1 MHGLVA
7 PMLQSP
13 WPGSPGGAV
22 LFLMGLPDEPEPPV
36 LLSDLWG
43 ESRKGAALVPLA
55 GWPRRAAGFLG
66 ALLALAER
74 SAAVL
79 LRERR

>member
-1 MHGLVA
+1 M
-7 PMLQSP
+7 
-13 WPGSPGGAV
+13 
-22 LFLMGLPDEPEPPV
+22 MGLPDVPEPPV

-55 GWPRRAAGFLG
+55 GRPPWAADFVG

>member
-1 MHGLVA
+1 M
-7 PMLQSP
+7 
-13 WPGSPGGAV
+13 
-22 LFLMGLPDEPEPPV
+22 MGLPDVPEPPV
-36 LLSDLWG
+36 LLPDLWG

-55 GWPRRAAGFLG
+55 GWPPLAAGFFG